1 MLQRLDPSAYE
12 SIRPLVGGLDYHLAV
27 SAVLAGASRGAV
39 YAVTHDEPRAALIH
53 TGHRWHLGGDPAS
66 PDFADGLKGL
76 FDGVVYPHG
85 LAAGDF
91 GFMLYPDDHPGWGE
105 VIDYALAGRPARQFA
120 RHYYHLTALDQAR
133 AAEVPAGMTVHAID
147 ADLLAQTTLT
157 GYAELVEELYS
168 ERASVEDFLAHSF
181 GTCALAEAA
190 IAGMC
195 TSEYNTGTRVE
206 VGINTMEAYQRKGVA
221 SALLWAFAQ
230 TAFARGVTG
239 IGWHCWSGNA
249 PSVGTAL
256 RNGFRFVRE
265 YPATVAY
272 FNPAT

>member
-1 MLQRLDPSAYE
+1 MLQRLDPAAYE
-12 SIRPLVGGLDYHLAV
+12 RIRPLVGSLDYHLAV
-27 SAVLAGASRGAV
+27 MSVLAGASRGVV
-39 YAVTHDEPRAALIH
+39 YAVSDDAPRAALIH
-53 TGHRWHLGGDPAS
+53 TGHRWHLGGDPAG
-66 PDFADGLKGL
+66 FADGLKQL
-76 FDGVVYPHG
+76 FDEVVYPRG
-85 LAAGDF
+85 QAAGDF

-105 VIDYALAGRPARQFA
+105 VIETALAGRPARRFT
-120 RHYYHLTALDQAR
+120 RHYYHLTALDHAR
-133 AAEVPAGMTVHAID
+133 AAAVPAGMTVHAID

-157 GYAELVEELYS
+157 GYAELVEELHS
-168 ERASVEDFLAHSF
+168 ERVSVEDFLAHSF
-181 GTCALAEAA
+181 GTCAVTGGA

-230 TAFARGVTG
+230 IAFARGVTE
-239 IGWHCWSGNA
+239 IGWHCWSENT

-256 RNGFRFVRE
+256 KNGFRFVRE

-272 FNPAT
+272 F